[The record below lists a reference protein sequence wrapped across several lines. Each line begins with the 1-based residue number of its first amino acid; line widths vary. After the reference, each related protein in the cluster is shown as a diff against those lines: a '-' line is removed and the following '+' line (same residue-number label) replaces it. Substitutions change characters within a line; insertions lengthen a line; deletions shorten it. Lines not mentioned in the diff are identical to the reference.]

1 MVGSRFRSRATSCEP
16 LSKAAVI
23 EADNAVARAL
33 LRTLAGRLRVSTKQV
48 EMFAL
53 RSLTQRL
60 AGMLLMVA
68 AADPSGLVRLSQGQ
82 LAALVAATR
91 PKVNVALAELRAR
104 GLVEPV
110 RAGLR
115 LPGPARLRALV
126 EAE

>member
-16 LSKAAVI
+16 LSKAALI

-60 AGMLLMVA
+60 AGMLLME
-68 AADPSGLVRLSQGQ
+68 D
-82 LAALVAATR
+82 R
-91 PKVNVALAELRAR
+91 PKPGEPTPLGGTACGPTAR
-104 GLVEPV
+104 P
-110 RAGLR
+110 
-115 LPGPARLRALV
+115 
-126 EAE
+126 